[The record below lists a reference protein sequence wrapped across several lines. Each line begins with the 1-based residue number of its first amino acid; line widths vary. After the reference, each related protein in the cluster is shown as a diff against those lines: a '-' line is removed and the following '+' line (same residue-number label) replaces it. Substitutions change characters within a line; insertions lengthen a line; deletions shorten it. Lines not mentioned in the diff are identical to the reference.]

1 MRASTILL
9 ILIFT
14 VTPVASVTAQADGMK
29 PGLWEVTSKTKMG
42 GGAKPAMPVMTPDQL
57 AQMKSMGIKM
67 PDMAEDQAHTIRH
80 CVTKEQAEKSVPPS
94 PKDSNGMH
102 CEQQD
107 VKRQGNKVSWKLQCA
122 GKQAVTGSGS
132 MVYESP
138 ERYTGTST
146 MTSVDPQ
153 YGPMTISNSFSG
165 KWLSAT
171 CK

>member
-1 MRASTILL
+1 MRISTILL
-9 ILIFT
+9 TTIFIVTLI
-14 VTPVASVTAQADGMK
+14 ASVTAQADGMK

-42 GGAKPAMPVMTPDQL
+42 GGSKPAMPAMTPDQL

-67 PDMAEDQAHTIRH
+67 PNMAEDQAHTLRH

-94 PKDSNGMH
+94 QKDSNGMH

-107 VKRQGNKVSWKLQCA
+107 VKKQGNKVSWKVQCT
-122 GKQAVTGSGS
+122 GKQTVTGSGS
-132 MVYESP
+132 MNYESP
-138 ERYTGTST
+138 ERYNGTST

-153 YGPMTISNSFSG
+153 HGSMTISNSFSG
-165 KWLSAT
+165 KWLSAA